1 MKRKAKLKM
10 LDYFQTQLKGELMH
24 FQRRQLELLDSITL
38 QLEDSIQEIEITKQ
52 KITERV

>member
-1 MKRKAKLKM
+1 MKRKARLKM

-52 KITERV
+52 KITERA

>member
-1 MKRKAKLKM
+1 MKRKARLKM

-38 QLEDSIQEIEITKQ
+38 QLEDSIQEIEIAKQ
-52 KITERV
+52 KLEQQ